1 MVLKKFDY
9 FSPLITLYFKGE
21 TRHSSSFSGI
31 ISIFFSCF
39 VFIICLYV
47 SFDFLFKRNPTS
59 YYLKREIKDSGTINI
74 NNDNFFHYLSFID
87 LEDEKEENY
96 YNEKLFSVIGI
107 NNNSLDDFYL
117 YNLIS
122 QYSYSHYIYE
132 LCEKLNISNNL
143 FEKNLNKSLCITKYY
158 DNNTNKIINYNE
170 KDFPFPKLKNN
181 LDNNTIL
188 YYGIIIKECENNTL
202 YNNNSCY
209 DIDTIRKI
217 TFSKDRKYTLN
228 YYSNYF
234 DIENFNNPIITQLS
248 KITFTYNPYFIKKN
262 EINLFQ
268 LFLKTTTGFFFDKS
282 KEIQILNLENY
293 INSYSYNFLH
303 TFIEVNQI
311 KISNKIEIYNRIYK
325 KFQDIIGSIDG
336 MMGLLI
342 FFIEI
347 LNEFFY
353 HDYRLINDFNEVIGE
368 KVEKIKKKEENLRL
382 SPSNN
387 ITSQILLNNFVAEN
401 LKLNKYSNQN
411 NLHIK
416 SSLFQTKNI
425 NNVTNN
431 NKIFSDSCI
440 NYEKKIVNNFQIFSW
455 LQYMKSIIVCF
466 KNKKYKYYDRILE
479 LRKNIL
485 SEERLLKNYWSIK
498 KINKGLFDIKIKS
511 DNPSICTYK

>member
-31 ISIFFSCF
+31 LSIFFSSF
-39 VFIICLYV
+39 VFIVCVYV
-47 SFDFLFKRNPTS
+47 SFDFLFKKNPIS
-59 YYLKREIKDSGTINI
+59 YYLKREIKDIGTINI
-74 NNDNFFHYLSFID
+74 NNDNFFHYLSFINE
-87 LEDEKEENY
+87 EDKENY
-96 YNEKLFSVIGI
+96 YNDKVFSIIGI

-122 QYSYSHYIYE
+122 EYSYSHYKYE
-132 LCEKLNISNNL
+132 LCEKLNINNNL
-143 FEKNLNKSLCITKYY
+143 FEKDFNKSLCITKYY
-158 DNNTNKIINYNE
+158 DKNLNKIINFNE
-170 KDFPFPKLKNN
+170 KDFPFPTLKNN
-181 LDNNTIL
+181 LNNNNIL
-188 YYGIIIKECENNTL
+188 YYGILIKECENNTL

-217 TFSKDRKYTLN
+217 TFSKDRKYTFN
-228 YYSNYF
+228 YYSNFF
-234 DIENFNNPIITQLS
+234 DIENYKNPIITQLS
-248 KITFTYNPYFIKKN
+248 KIIFSYNPYFIKKN
-262 EINLFQ
+262 EINLYQ
-268 LFLKTTTGFFFDKS
+268 LFLKTTTGFFFDKIN
-282 KEIQILNLENY
+282 EIQILNLEYYNFE
-293 INSYSYNFLH
+293 YSYNFLN
-303 TFIEVNQI
+303 TFCEMNLI
-311 KISNKIEIYNRIYK
+311 KVSNKIEIYHRIYK

-336 MMGLLI
+336 MIGLLI

-387 ITSQILLNNFVAEN
+387 ITSQILLNNFVVEN
-401 LKLNKYSNQN
+401 FKLSKFSNQN
-411 NLHIK
+411 IPHIK
-416 SSLFQTKNI
+416 CSLFQTKKV
-425 NNVTNN
+425 NNTTNN
-431 NKIFSDSCI
+431 NKILSDSFI
-440 NYEKKIVNNFQIFSW
+440 NYEKKIVKHFQIFSW
-455 LQYMKSIIVCF
+455 LQYMKSVIFCF
-466 KNKKYKYYDRILE
+466 KKKKYKYYDRILL